1 MTFSKIVQKVRKKV
15 SKQSFP
21 KDINYHLALSRTLS
35 ILLLSHVMSP
45 KLFLFRCIDVN
56 ISKFP
61 AICLKSPSIQ
71 RKLFGESLETFTNYS
86 PFRKILSR
94 ASLSTANFIPP
105 FLALRK
111 CWHEIQTYKNRSF
124 GRDAVLEELYC

>member
-1 MTFSKIVQKVRKKV
+1 MTFSKIDQKARRK
-15 SKQSFP
+15 QFFP
-21 KDINYHLALSRTLS
+21 KDINYHLALSRTLF
-35 ILLLSHVMSP
+35 ILLLSHVMTP
-45 KLFLFRCIDVN
+45 RLFLFRCIDVY
-56 ISKFP
+56 ILKFP

-94 ASLSTANFIPP
+94 TSLSTANFIPP